1 MPKVQTSRK
10 KFEQKVRA
18 YKNWIYDNRNRPMR
32 EIIKKLNVKLI
43 GHYRYYGVTW
53 NFRKITTFLHR
64 VQQISKQLAGA
75 CMKLEKKT
83 KVIER
88 NEKLSWARARTRSIG

>member
-1 MPKVQTSRK
+1 MARVAGAVQRQKTRK
-10 KFEQKVRA
+10 CTEK
-18 YKNWIYDNRNRPMR
+18 IYSS
-32 EIIKKLNVKLI
+32 E
-43 GHYRYYGVTW
+43 
-53 NFRKITTFLHR
+53 
-64 VQQISKQLAGA
+64 QISKQLAGA